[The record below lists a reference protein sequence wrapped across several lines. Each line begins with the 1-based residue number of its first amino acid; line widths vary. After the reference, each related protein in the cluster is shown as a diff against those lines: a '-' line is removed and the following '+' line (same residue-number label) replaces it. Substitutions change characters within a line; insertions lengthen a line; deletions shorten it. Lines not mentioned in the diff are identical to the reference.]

1 MIRVSNRHHDE
12 HSIAGPQIQYVDR
25 IVEVPVEVASTPE
38 IVYVDREVIK
48 EVHMEADA
56 TPAEQIILKQEVD
69 LAPIH
74 GDIAEIRAVVNHNT
88 AHYDKFLD
96 IIRTNV
102 DMQSRALVALK
113 MQRDIDR
120 SRRLMLM
127 KRIKKE
133 HKAHKKTALKLKL
146 AIGASLLISIVSLIV
161 KL

>member
-1 MIRVSNRHHDE
+1 MIRVSNRQHDE
-12 HSIAGPQIQYVDR
+12 HSIAGPQVQFVDR
-25 IVEVPVEVASTPE
+25 LVEVPVEVASAPE

-48 EVHMEADA
+48 EVHMEA
-56 TPAEQIILKQEVD
+56 PSEQIILKQEVD

-74 GDIAEIRAVVNHNT
+74 GDIEEIRAVVNHNT
-88 AHYDKFLD
+88 AHYDQFLD
-96 IIRTNV
+96 ILRTNV

-113 MQRDIDR
+113 VQRDIDR

-133 HKAHKKTALKLKL
+133 HNAHKKTALKLKL